1 MENGNKCPVCGR
13 GGLKHYLSE
22 DVVCPCCG
30 TDLRVYRLVGQI
42 SKSTKG
48 VTDTKPVAKSGLWC
62 YVCMGLAIIACVA
75 LGCVA
80 ISGKRHSNILEA
92 EKAVLIDKVTSLD
105 ARIDSL
111 KSLVP
116 ETVQK
121 KFLYTVR
128 HGDSFWRISYKLYGT
143 GTRAAEIADMN
154 GLTVNS
160 SLHPGDT
167 LSIE

>member
-1 MENGNKCPVCGR
+1 MVLC
-13 GGLKHYLSE
+13 LH
-22 DVVCPCCG
+22 G
-30 TDLRVYRLVGQI
+30 TCYHRLRCSRMCRYFR
-42 SKSTKG
+42 KK
-48 VTDTKPVAKSGLWC
+48 
-62 YVCMGLAIIACVA
+62 
-75 LGCVA
+75 
-80 ISGKRHSNILEA
+80 HSNILEA

-143 GTRAAEIADMN
+143 GTRAAEIADIN
-154 GLTVNS
+154 GLTVNY